1 MTTKDLVYLSLLAL
15 SAIVFYWAGF
25 YGGFNTTLKILKAKD
40 DEALDNGDIEL
51 SVVEQPLLSLNAV
64 DEVAPSRRQNTVTV
78 GANLL
83 SQKANHFGRN

>member
-40 DEALDNGDIEL
+40 DEAANDQDIEL
-51 SVVEQPLLSLNAV
+51 SVTEQPLLPVSTVEEAN
-64 DEVAPSRRQNTVTV
+64 PCRRQNTVSV
-78 GANLL
+78 GSSLL
-83 SQKANHFGRN
+83 SQKSNYFGRN

>member
-40 DEALDNGDIEL
+40 DEVANDGDIEL
-51 SVVEQPLLSLNAV
+51 SVTEQTLLTVATSEDA
-64 DEVAPSRRQNTVTV
+64 APSRRHNTVSV

-83 SQKANHFGRN
+83 SQKSNYFGRN

>member
-40 DEALDNGDIEL
+40 EEGMADQDIEL
-51 SVVEQPLLSLNAV
+51 SVSEQPLLPLSV
-64 DEVAPSRRQNTVTV
+64 DEEPAPCRRQNTVSVTS
-78 GANLL
+78 NPL
-83 SQKANHFGRN
+83 SQKSNYFGRN

>member
-40 DEALDNGDIEL
+40 DEAVNPGDIEL
-51 SVVEQPLLSLNAV
+51 SVTEQPLLSLSVV

-83 SQKANHFGRN
+83 SQKGNHFGRN